1 MKNNQD
7 RNFKK
12 GMAVLF
18 FLPCLFFH
26 SYQCDAQLK
35 GHNLLGD
42 FGLQSGTVAPPS
54 FTILVPVYV
63 YDAAKLKN
71 SKGDVVNTNPDLSSL
86 FTGIGAS
93 WVSEFKILNAN
104 LNSSVLFAFAKTRI
118 EGNTVQTSTSFAFSD
133 MYVQPVKL
141 GWHGK
146 MADYTAGYALFLPTG
161 KYEQGGDNNSGLG
174 MLSNEFS
181 AGATQYFNAKKTFS
195 FSTLLSYE
203 IHSDKKNTDIK
214 AGNILSIEGGLGK
227 SHLLLKDGKIPQALV
242 NAGIVYYMQYKVS
255 SDHIPVGNTTF
266 TGTKD
271 HIYGVGLESNIYML
285 KPSLS
290 VGFRWL
296 AELGAV
302 NRFQGN
308 TFFLSVA
315 KVFMHKE
322 AAKK

>member
-1 MKNNQD
+1 
-7 RNFKK
+7 
-12 GMAVLF
+12 
-18 FLPCLFFH
+18 
-26 SYQCDAQLK
+26 LK

-54 FTILVPVYV
+54 FTILVPVYL

-71 SKGDVVNTNPDLSSL
+71 SKGDVVNANPDISSF

-93 WVSEFKILNAN
+93 WVSDFKILNAN
-104 LNSSVLFAFAKTRI
+104 LSSSVLFAFAKTRI
-118 EGNTVQTSTSFAFSD
+118 EGNIVQTSTSFAFSD
-133 MYVQPVKL
+133 MYVQPIKL
-141 GWHGK
+141 GWHEK
-146 MADYTAGYALFLPTG
+146 RADYTAGYALFLPTG
-161 KYEQGGDNNSGLG
+161 KYTQGGDNNSGLG

-181 AGATQYFNAKKTFS
+181 AGTTQYFDAKKTFH

-203 IHSDKKNTDIK
+203 IHSTKKNTEIK
-214 AGNILSIEGGLGK
+214 TGDILSIEGGIGK

-242 NAGIVYYMQYKVS
+242 NGGLVYYMQYKVS
-255 SDHIPVGNTTF
+255 SDQIPVGNTIF

-271 HIYGVGLESNIYML
+271 HIYGIGLESNVYLL
-285 KPSLS
+285 KPSMS

-308 TFFLSVA
+308 TFFLSLA

-322 AAKK
+322 ASKK